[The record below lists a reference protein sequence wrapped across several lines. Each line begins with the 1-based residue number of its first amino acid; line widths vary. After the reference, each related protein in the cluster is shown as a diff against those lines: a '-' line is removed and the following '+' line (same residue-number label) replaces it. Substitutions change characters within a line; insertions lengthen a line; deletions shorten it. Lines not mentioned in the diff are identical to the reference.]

1 MTRLPALGPRGEG
14 WVAAQVVV
22 FVLVV
27 VAGSFGPAWDGPARV
42 VGGVLGAILI
52 GGGAVLAVRGTL
64 DLGSSLTPLPHP
76 RDDASLIQTGV
87 YARVR
92 HPIYGGIVIASF
104 GWGLLTASIPA
115 LVMALI
121 AWAFFTVKSIARG
134 GLARRALPRLP
145 RVPGTHAAAHPL
157 DRLSSRSRRSIE
169 SRKGSVRSAGSTSR
183 IESFGP

>member
-1 MTRLPALGPRGEG
+1 MTRLPALGSRGQG

-76 RDDASLIQTGV
+76 RDDATLIQTGI

-121 AWAFFTVKSIARG
+121 TWAFFTVKSTREEAWLVERYPDYPAYRART
-134 GLARRALPRLP
+134 RRLIPWI
-145 RVPGTHAAAHPL
+145 G
-157 DRLSSRSRRSIE
+157 
-169 SRKGSVRSAGSTSR
+169 
-183 IESFGP
+183 